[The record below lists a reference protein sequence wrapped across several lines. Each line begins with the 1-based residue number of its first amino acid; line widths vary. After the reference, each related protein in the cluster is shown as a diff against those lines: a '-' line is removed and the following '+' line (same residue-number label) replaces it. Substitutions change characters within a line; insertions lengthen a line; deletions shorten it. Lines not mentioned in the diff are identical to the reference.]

1 MQHLKVRC
9 VTQKKEENNNNF
21 RDMCR
26 KCLFLDIK
34 TIKTL
39 LSGLLRSH
47 NNVISVKRNVIQALS
62 VQSLHVL
69 RTKYHLIVRKVRE
82 TSYLIT
88 KHTYNIIFIVQSY
101 YVLIML
107 FVRNQALWRKKE
119 L

>member
-1 MQHLKVRC
+1 MFTELSDICCRIGHATFEGTMC
-9 VTQKKEENNNNF
+9 HPEKKEENNNNF

-69 RTKYHLIVRKVRE
+69 RTKYQLIVRKVKV
-82 TSYLIT
+82 TSYLITIT
-88 KHTYNIIFIVQSY
+88 KHTYNIIFIVQS
-101 YVLIML
+101 
-107 FVRNQALWRKKE
+107 
-119 L
+119 

>member
-1 MQHLKVRC
+1 MQHLKVGC

-69 RTKYHLIVRKVRE
+69 RTKYQLIVRKVKE
-82 TSYLIT
+82 IT
-88 KHTYNIIFIVQSY
+88 KHTYNIIFIVQS
-101 YVLIML
+101 
-107 FVRNQALWRKKE
+107 
-119 L
+119 

>member
-9 VTQKKEENNNNF
+9 VTKKKEENNNNF

-69 RTKYHLIVRKVRE
+69 RTKYQLIVRKLKRDV
-82 TSYLIT
+82 
-88 KHTYNIIFIVQSY
+88 VSY
-101 YVLIML
+101 YEAYL
-107 FVRNQALWRKKE
+107 
-119 L
+119 

>member
-69 RTKYHLIVRKVRE
+69 RTKYQLIVRKIKEALR
-82 TSYLIT
+82 SIMIT
-88 KHTYNIIFIVQSY
+88 YSHCTIPICTKNAFCKESS
-101 YVLIML
+101 LMAKK
-107 FVRNQALWRKKE
+107 RNSDF
-119 L
+119 